1 MMRFCF
7 QKIGVAI
14 DNLRPEVDSVFD
26 RSESAVQD
34 CSGKEA
40 EAIEQALDK
49 VTHITQTHFTLQTLH
64 TLHLV
69 LWQKS
74 LSTAIHRLQSCS
86 LFRFRYIFFHICLQ
100 SRFNLAGVS

>member
-1 MMRFCF
+1 MMPFCF

-49 VTHITQTHFTLQTLH
+49 VIHITHYTNTFHITNITHIALGIVAGISKYSNSWT
-64 TLHLV
+64 
-69 LWQKS
+69 
-74 LSTAIHRLQSCS
+74 IRL
-86 LFRFRYIFFHICLQ
+86 
-100 SRFNLAGVS
+100 